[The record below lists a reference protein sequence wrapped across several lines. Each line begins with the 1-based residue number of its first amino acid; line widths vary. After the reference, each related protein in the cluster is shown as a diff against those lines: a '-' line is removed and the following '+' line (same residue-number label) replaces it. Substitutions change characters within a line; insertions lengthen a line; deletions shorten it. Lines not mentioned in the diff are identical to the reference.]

1 MTRISVWAPRAKS
14 VALRWHRPDV
24 ELLPVGDGHFA
35 SEVSEL
41 VHGTDYRFVLD
52 GGPPLP
58 DPRSAWQP
66 EGIDGPSRVVDHRQF
81 EWTDADFRGFH
92 LPSAVIYELH
102 VGTFSDEGTFDGAIA
117 NLDHLT
123 DLGVTAV
130 ELMPIAEFSGR
141 RGWGYDGVDLFA
153 PHSAYG
159 TPDALKRLVAACHA
173 RGLGVI
179 LDVVYNHFGPAGNYL
194 PRFGPYVTD
203 HYKTPWGGALNYCNE
218 DSGPVRDFAC
228 ENALAWLRDYHFD
241 GLRLDAV
248 HAIIDTSARHILEEL
263 SDRVEALAAE
273 VGRPLWLIAESD
285 LNDPRVVEPKERR
298 GYGIDAQWSDDFH
311 HALHAVITGEQSG
324 YYADFGALS
333 DLAAALSE
341 VFVYA
346 GRPSRFRRRVH
357 GRSASGVPGYR
368 FVVYS
373 QNHDQVGNRARGER
387 TSALVSPGL
396 LEVAAAIVLTSPFVP
411 LLFQGEEWAASTPF
425 LYFTDHRDPELAEAV
440 RQGRAR
446 EFGAQ
451 GFGAGDVPDPQAEET
466 FRRSRLNWAERAEP
480 VHARLLDFYRRLIR
494 LRREH
499 PCLAGARRERAGV
512 SVDEAKRTLVV
523 SRDRVRIACNFSS
536 AAVTLAL
543 DSAPARLLL
552 TSSDASALKG
562 SVLTLSG
569 ESVAVFEYAG
579 S

>member
-1 MTRISVWAPRAKS
+1 VTRIRVWAPRAKT

-24 ELLPVGDGHFA
+24 ELAPMGDGYF
-35 SEVSEL
+35 ELDVPEL
-41 VHGTDYRFVLD
+41 VHGTEYRLVLD
-52 GGPPLP
+52 GGEPLP

-66 EGIDGPSRVVDHRQF
+66 EGIDGASRVVDHRQF
-81 EWTDADFRGFH
+81 EWTDAGFRGLH

-102 VGTFSDEGTFDGAIA
+102 VGTFSDEGTFDGAILH
-117 NLDHLT
+117 LDHLVE
-123 DLGVTAV
+123 LGITAV
-130 ELMPIAEFSGR
+130 ELMPVAEFSGR

-159 TPDALKRLVAACHA
+159 APESLKRLVDACHA

-179 LDVVYNHFGPAGNYL
+179 LDVVYNHFGPSGNYL

-203 HYKTPWGGALNYCNE
+203 HYKTPWGGALNFCNE
-218 DSGPVRDFAC
+218 DSGPVRDFVC
-228 ENALAWLRDYHFD
+228 DNALAWLRDYHFD

-311 HALHAVITGEQSG
+311 HSLHAVITGERQG
-324 YYADFGALS
+324 YYGDFGALS
-333 DLAAALSE
+333 DLSAALSD

-346 GRPSRFRRRVH
+346 GRSSRFRRRVH
-357 GRSASGVPGYR
+357 GRSASGVPGQR

-387 TSALVSPGL
+387 TSALVSEGL
-396 LEVAAAIVLTSPFVP
+396 LEVAAAVVLTAPFIP
-411 LLFQGEEWAASTPF
+411 LLFQGEEWGASTPF

-451 GFGAGDVPDPQAEET
+451 GFGAGEVPDPQAEET
-466 FRRSRLNWAERAEP
+466 FSLSKLKWAERSEP
-480 VHARLLDFYRRLIR
+480 AHAGLLAFYKKLIR

-499 PCLAGARRERAGV
+499 PSLAGARRERASV
-512 SVDEAKRTLVV
+512 SVDEAKRILVIA
-523 SRDRVRIACNFSS
+523 RDRVRVACNFSP

-543 DSAPARLLL
+543 GAPGRVLL
-552 TSSDASALKG
+552 SSSEANDLDGTTLK
-562 SVLTLSG
+562 LCG
-569 ESVAVFEYAG
+569 ESVVVLET
-579 S
+579 

>member
-1 MTRISVWAPRAKS
+1 M
-14 VALRWHRPDV
+14 
-24 ELLPVGDGHFA
+24 GDGYFEL
-35 SEVSEL
+35 EVPQL
-41 VHGTDYRFVLD
+41 VHGTDYRLVLD
-52 GGPPLP
+52 GGEPLP

-81 EWTDADFRGFH
+81 EWTDAAFRGLH
-92 LPSAVIYELH
+92 LASAVIYELH

-117 NLDHLT
+117 RLDHLVE
-123 DLGVTAV
+123 LGITAV
-130 ELMPIAEFSGR
+130 ELMPVAEFSGR

-159 TPDALKRLVAACHA
+159 TPDSLKRLVDACHA

-179 LDVVYNHFGPAGNYL
+179 LDVVYNHFGPSGNYL
-194 PRFGPYVTD
+194 PRFGPYATD
-203 HYKTPWGGALNYCNE
+203 HYKTPWGGALNFCNE
-218 DSGPVRDFAC
+218 DSGPVRDFVC
-228 ENALAWLRDYHFD
+228 DNALSWLRDYHFD

-311 HALHAVITGEQSG
+311 HSLHAVITGEREG
-324 YYADFGALS
+324 YYGDFGALS
-333 DLAAALSE
+333 DLSTALSE

-346 GRPSRFRRRVH
+346 GRMSRFRRRVH
-357 GRSASGVPGYR
+357 GRSATGVPGHR

-387 TSALVSPGL
+387 SSALVSPGL
-396 LEVAAAIVLTSPFVP
+396 LEVAAAVVLTAPFVP
-411 LLFQGEEWAASTPF
+411 LLFQGEEWGASTPF
-425 LYFTDHRDPELAEAV
+425 LYFTDHRDPELGEAV
-440 RQGRAR
+440 RKGRAR

-451 GFGAGDVPDPQAEET
+451 GFGAGEVPDPQAEET
-466 FRRSRLNWAERAEP
+466 FSRSKLKWAERTEP
-480 VHARLLDFYRRLIR
+480 AHAHLLAFYKKLIR

-499 PCLAGARRERAGV
+499 PALAGARRARAQV
-512 SVDEAKRTLVV
+512 SVDEAKRTLIID
-523 SRDRVRIACNFSS
+523 RDRVRVACNFSP

-543 DSAPARLLL
+543 DAAPARVLLSSREE
-552 TSSDASALKG
+552 TSIEGAT
-562 SVLTLSG
+562 VLLSG
-569 ESVAVFEYAG
+569 ESVIVFEHEC